1 MKKEVLKFNNEKWTL
16 CEKKNSMK
24 KLFPKHGFQ
33 PPKKKTFLKMFLTI
47 FFPRITI
54 DVFSKIYFQKYGS
67 QEKPF
72 FRKSPF

>member
-33 PPKKKTFLKMFLTI
+33 PPKKKL
-47 FFPRITI
+47 
-54 DVFSKIYFQKYGS
+54 SQKC
-67 QEKPF
+67 F
-72 FRKSPF
+72 